1 MSEIP
6 GRYSIPDESQDIR
19 SQWLN
24 AARRMQ
30 SIAKSKGVSILT
42 LRVVV
47 DENGDPIYWLTP
59 QVEHVEPAAKAGEF
73 IRRFLGVRD

>member
-1 MSEIP
+1 MSEP
-6 GRYSIPDESQDIR
+6 QGRYSIPDESQDVR

-30 SIAKSKGVSILT
+30 GMAKSKGVSIIT

-47 DENGDPIYWLTP
+47 DENGDPIFWLSP
-59 QVEHVEPAAKAGEF
+59 NIEHVEPAAKAGEF
-73 IRRFLGVRD
+73 IRRFLGVKD